1 MESSK
6 PRFATILAA
15 RGNDGRPSDLEFMLR
30 SHCQKLRVVEKLSGA
45 HLLIPSE
52 SSLAIR
58 AYFSCDL
65 EDLARRQTEVA
76 NNEDENDDFDGLK
89 AFMSSFK
96 LVVVLFIIPG
106 FEKQREQLDDDSSF
120 FHRAQRLVRSLT
132 SVTAKEQ
139 GNTDKTARV
148 SLVPDSNSAV
158 STLVSISNAMKKKEL
173 KEAYFERQR
182 EEVFLP
188 QESTNIVPSTSA
200 AAAAKYVAR
209 TFRQWAERFELPPG
223 EADVLMSMLGSL
235 GEITVADSNVLDS
248 LPIDSRSKMLLQSFF
263 GSQRKTTKLPPK
275 PQCVR
280 NMSANAGAFS
290 YYHQHHQH
298 HFVPSE
304 NSQTHTESQLPVAAA
319 SMRPSHFAGLQ
330 SESYNNELLQHQ
342 SYLNTGA
349 PPPRY
354 HQIHQGGTYLPPQGA
369 YLAPPTLAVADP
381 TCYRQY
387 AFEERYGAWATANPR
402 MP

>member
-1 MESSK
+1 MGRVSSVGKDFSFIMESSK

-89 AFMSSFK
+89 AFMTSFK

-139 GNTDKTARV
+139 GNTV
-148 SLVPDSNSAV
+148 S
-158 STLVSISNAMKKKEL
+158 
-173 KEAYFERQR
+173 RQR
-182 EEVFLP
+182 YDPIPRVCISRRRYHLH
-188 QESTNIVPSTSA
+188 T
-200 AAAAKYVAR
+200 
-209 TFRQWAERFELPPG
+209 TFKFCFRIRL
-223 EADVLMSMLGSL
+223 LGF
-235 GEITVADSNVLDS
+235 
-248 LPIDSRSKMLLQSFF
+248 R
-263 GSQRKTTKLPPK
+263 
-275 PQCVR
+275 
-280 NMSANAGAFS
+280 
-290 YYHQHHQH
+290 
-298 HFVPSE
+298 
-304 NSQTHTESQLPVAAA
+304 
-319 SMRPSHFAGLQ
+319 
-330 SESYNNELLQHQ
+330 
-342 SYLNTGA
+342 SYLTPIA
-349 PPPRY
+349 PC
-354 HQIHQGGTYLPPQGA
+354 QLWYLFRTP
-369 YLAPPTLAVADP
+369 
-381 TCYRQY
+381 
-387 AFEERYGAWATANPR
+387 
-402 MP
+402 